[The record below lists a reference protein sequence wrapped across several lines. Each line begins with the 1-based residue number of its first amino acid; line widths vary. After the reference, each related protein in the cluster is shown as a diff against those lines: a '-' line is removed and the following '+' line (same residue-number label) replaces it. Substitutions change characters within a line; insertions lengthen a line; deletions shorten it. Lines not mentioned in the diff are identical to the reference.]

1 MPIGGKTRVA
11 GVMGWPVGHSLS
23 PRLHGY
29 WLERHRIDGVM
40 VPLPVRPEHFAEA
53 LRALPKLGFVGASV
67 TVPHKEAVLAI
78 VADVEP
84 LARRVGA
91 ANLVAIGAD
100 GRMTARNTDV
110 PGFLGALRD
119 GAPDWRASSGP
130 VAVLGAGG
138 AARAI
143 VVALADAGVGEIRV
157 VNRTWARAEALAT
170 AFGPAVRPFRWD
182 DRAQALADATL
193 LVNATTLGMKGGPA
207 LDLDLAPMRARA
219 AVADIV
225 YAPLETPLL
234 VQAKARGLAP
244 IDGLGMLLHQARPA
258 FAAWFGV
265 EPEVTAE
272 LRAYLLAGRAGES
285 PRAWEDAPRPG
296 RPDRSEP

>member
-1 MPIGGKTRVA
+1 MPTSGKTRVA
-11 GVMGWPVGHSLS
+11 GVMGWPVEHSLS

-29 WLERHRIDGVM
+29 WLEHHRIDGAM

-53 LRALPKLGFVGASV
+53 LRALPRLGFVGASV

-78 VADVEP
+78 ADDVEP

-91 ANLVAIGAD
+91 ANLIVVGKN
-100 GRMTARNTDV
+100 GRTVARNTDV
-110 PGFLGALRD
+110 SGFLDALRE
-119 GAPDWRASSGP
+119 GAPAWRAGEGA
-130 VAVLGAGG
+130 AVVIGAGG

-143 VVALADAGVGEIRV
+143 VVALGMAGVPEIRV
-157 VNRTWARAEALAT
+157 VNRTLARAETLAK
-170 AFGPAVRPFRWD
+170 AFGPGVRPVRWEN
-182 DRAQALADATL
+182 RAQALAGAGL
-193 LVNATTLGMKGGPA
+193 LVNATTLGMTGNPA
-207 LDLDLAPMRARA
+207 LELDLAPLSARA

-225 YAPLETPLL
+225 YAPLQTPLL
-234 VQAKARGLAP
+234 ARAAARGLTA

-272 LRAYLLAGRAGES
+272 LRSFVLAGRT
-285 PRAWEDAPRPG
+285 D
-296 RPDRSEP
+296 